1 VTSGHAGATAHHARI
16 RTRGS
21 TTARTPR
28 TERVRERLARIQ
40 EDLRRARAAERVLLE
55 QVHYLD
61 GLADDAET
69 RRLTA
74 ETPLADRDWRDARTD
89 LVRHTASLEDARR
102 RVADLL
108 AEQDDLLERLFELET
123 ATGRRDHP

>member
-1 VTSGHAGATAHHARI
+1 
-16 RTRGS
+16 
-21 TTARTPR
+21 
-28 TERVRERLARIQ
+28 LARIQ